1 MLTKSGAVNSKMSE
15 QVRHKVVECLDGRR
29 ASSSGS
35 ASEGRVRGGT
45 GQSLR
50 PLQRAGP
57 EKQRFPR
64 RPEVELN
71 SASICHPFYPL
82 LNWLMYVS
90 IGFDFDLRL
99 SPECLFW
106 QVPFPDELVLLRYR
120 PT

>member
-1 MLTKSGAVNSKMSE
+1 M
-15 QVRHKVVECLDGRR
+15 HKVVECLDGRR

-57 EKQRFPR
+57 REAALPQAAEGGTDFCFDLR
-64 RPEVELN
+64 
-71 SASICHPFYPL
+71 SFYPL

-106 QVPFPDELVLLRYR
+106 QVPFPDELVLHRYR